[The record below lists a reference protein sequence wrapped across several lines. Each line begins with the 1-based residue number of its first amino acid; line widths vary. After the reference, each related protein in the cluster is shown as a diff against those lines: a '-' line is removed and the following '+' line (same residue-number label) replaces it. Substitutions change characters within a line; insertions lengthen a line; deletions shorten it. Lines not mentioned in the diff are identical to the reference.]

1 MTKENKEQT
10 QRQKPSYTGIG
21 VALGAAF
28 GFVLGLLIFDN
39 VGLGMGLGAA
49 AGIVIGSIA
58 DVQTKNKPSKKE

>member
-1 MTKENKEQT
+1 MMKENKEQK

-28 GFVLGLLIFDN
+28 GFILGLLVFDT

-49 AGIVIGSIA
+49 VGIVIGSIA
-58 DVQTKNKPSKKE
+58 DVQTTNKPSKKE